1 VGFLAPW
8 FLAGAVAIGLPF
20 WIHLLRQYRSTPH
33 PFSSLM
39 FFERRTQSSIK
50 HRRLRYLLLLSLR
63 VALLL
68 LIALAFANPFVT
80 RSPTTAGG
88 PKMLV
93 IAVDNSF
100 SMRYDDHLAR
110 AKQQAVNAVSALN
123 QGERGQVLA
132 VGSRVHFLTQPV
144 EDVDQLKAAIQ
155 SIPPSD
161 EQSSYGEFARA
172 LRTIQQSSRIPLE
185 VHFATDLQKSSLPPA
200 FADLRLGSDTN
211 LIFHSVADSKEPNW
225 MVESVT
231 APAKIYDPKKVRV
244 QAVVAGVN
252 TPAAKRTVSLVLD
265 GKVLESKIVDVPPN
279 GRTSVEFLSLDSP
292 HGFHKGEIR
301 IEPNDALRSGDLLHE
316 DDRFDFAIERTD
328 PHPVLFLH
336 PAGQDRD
343 ELFYRSALE
352 SVSEAGFT
360 LEPLAVEQAANQ
372 SLSKYAFVV
381 LSDVGTMP
389 AGLENSLRAYVAG
402 GGSLLIALGTHSAA
416 LARVPVS
423 NEAIQGSSYASLSGS
438 RFETVAAADAEH
450 PALRRAN
457 KLDGVKFYQVIRVD
471 PGTSRVVAR
480 LTNQVPLL
488 LEKQV
493 GEGRVLVFT
502 STLDNISNDLPQHN
516 SFVPFV
522 EETARYL
529 GGQQDLSTNV
539 AAGSYIELR
548 SVKDRGA
555 AIDVTEPDGTH
566 PLSLADATTTQ
577 TFQVTR
583 EGFYE
588 IHRAN
593 GRQEFVAV
601 HADRRESD
609 LTPIPAETL
618 ELWRNTGRGT
628 DAPASQDGSA
638 AQNQP
643 RPWSL
648 WRYALLLV
656 LITAIIESVLAS
668 RYLSVEK
675 EIAP

>member
-1 VGFLAPW
+1 MGFLAPW

-63 VALLL
+63 VALLI
-68 LIALAFANPFVT
+68 LIALAFANPFVS
-80 RSPTTAGG
+80 RSGAGIG
-88 PKMLV
+88 GRKMLV

-100 SMRYDDHLAR
+100 SMRYGDHLAR
-110 AKQQAVNAVSALN
+110 AKQAAMSAVSELHP
-123 QGERGQVLA
+123 GERGQVLS

-144 EDVDQLKAAIQ
+144 DQADQLKASIQ
-155 SIPPSD
+155 GIQPSD
-161 EQSSYGEFARA
+161 EQSSYGELARA
-172 LRTIQQSSRIPLE
+172 LRTIGQSARVPLE
-185 VHFATDLQKSSLPPA
+185 VHFASDIQKSSLPPA
-200 FADLRLGSDTN
+200 FADLRLGTGTN
-211 LIFHSVADSKEPNW
+211 LIVHSVADSKEPNW
-225 MVESVT
+225 LVESVT

-244 QAVVAGVN
+244 QAVIAGYG

-265 GKVLESKIVDVPPN
+265 NKVLESKTVDIPSN
-279 GRTSVEFLSLDSP
+279 GRASVEFLSLESP

-301 IEPNDALRSGDLLHE
+301 IEPNDSLKE

-343 ELFYRSALE
+343 ELYYRSALE
-352 SVSEAGFT
+352 SVSETGFD
-360 LEPLAVEQAANQ
+360 LDPLPVEQAANQ

-389 AGLENSLRAYVAG
+389 PGLESNLRAYVAG
-402 GGSLLIALGTHSAA
+402 GGSLLIALGHLSAA
-416 LARVPVS
+416 LTHVPVS
-423 NEAIQGSSYASLSGS
+423 NETIQGSSYAALSGS
-438 RFETVAAADAEH
+438 RFETAIAVDAEH
-450 PALRRAN
+450 PTLRRAN
-457 KLDGVKFYQVIRVD
+457 KLDGVKFYQIIRVD
-471 PGTSRVVAR
+471 PGQSRVIAR
-480 LTNQVPLL
+480 LTNQAPLL

-502 STLDNISNDLPQHN
+502 STFDNISNDLPLHA

-529 GGQQDLSTNV
+529 GGQQDRSTNV

-548 SVKDRGA
+548 SARERGA
-555 AIDVTEPDGTH
+555 AIDVMEPDGTH
-566 PLSLADATTTQ
+566 PLSLKDATTAQ

-593 GRQEFVAV
+593 GRQEMVAV

-609 LTPIPAETL
+609 LTPIPQETL
-618 ELWRNTGRGT
+618 DLWKNTGRNP
-628 DAPASQDGSA
+628 DAPTGDPADP
-638 AQNQP
+638 QNQA

-675 EIAP
+675 EVAS

>member
-1 VGFLAPW
+1 MGFLAPW

-20 WIHLLRQYRSTPH
+20 YIHLLRQYRSTPH

-68 LIALAFANPFVT
+68 LIALAFANPFVS
-80 RSPTTAGG
+80 RVGGAAGG
-88 PKMLV
+88 RKMLV

-100 SMRYDDHLAR
+100 SMRYGDHLAR
-110 AKQQAVNAVSALN
+110 ARQAALSAVSRLN
-123 QGERGQVLA
+123 PGERGQVLA
-132 VGSRVHFLTQPV
+132 IGSRVHFLTQPV
-144 EDVDQLKAAIQ
+144 EQADQLKAAIQ
-155 SIPPSD
+155 GIQPSD
-161 EQSSYGEFARA
+161 EQSSYGELARA
-172 LRTIQQSSRIPLE
+172 LRTISQTAKTPLE
-185 VHFATDLQKSSLPPA
+185 VHFVSDLQKSSMPPA
-200 FADLRLGSDTN
+200 FADLRLGNDTT
-211 LIFHSVADSKEPNW
+211 LLFHSVGDPKSPNW

-252 TPAAKRTVSLVLD
+252 TPATKRSVSLLLD
-265 GKVLESKIVDVPPN
+265 GKTLDTKSVDVPAG
-279 GRTSVEFLSLDSP
+279 GRASVEFVSLDSP

-301 IEPNDALRSGDLLHE
+301 IEPNDSLRE
-316 DDRFDFAIERTD
+316 DDRFDFAVERTD

-343 ELFYRSALE
+343 VLFYRSALE
-352 SVSEAGFT
+352 SVDEAGFT

-372 SLSKYAFVV
+372 SFSKYAFVV

-389 AGLENSLRAYVAG
+389 AGLENSLRAYVSA
-402 GGSLLIALGTHSAA
+402 GGSLLVALGPQSAA
-416 LARVPVS
+416 LAHVPVS
-423 NEAIQGSSYASLSGS
+423 GETIQGSAYAARSDS

-450 PALRRAN
+450 PTLRRAN
-457 KLDGVKFYQVIRVD
+457 KLDGVKFYQVIKVD
-471 PGTSRVVAR
+471 PGQSHVIAR
-480 LTNQVPLL
+480 LTNQAPLL
-488 LEKQV
+488 LERQV
-493 GEGRVLVFT
+493 GEGRVIVFT
-502 STLDNISNDLPQHN
+502 STFDNVGNDLPLHA

-529 GGQQDLSTNV
+529 GGQQDRSTNV
-539 AAGSYIELR
+539 AVDSYIELR
-548 SVKDRGA
+548 SVKERGA
-555 AIDVTEPDGTH
+555 AIDVTEPGGSH
-566 PLSLADATTTQ
+566 PLSLKDATTAQ

-583 EGFYE
+583 EGFYD

-593 GRQEFVAV
+593 GREELVAA

-609 LTPIPAETL
+609 LTPIPQETL
-618 ELWRNTGRGT
+618 DLWKATGRGP
-628 DAPASQDGSA
+628 DAPSGDPA
-638 AQNQP
+638 AADTQA

-675 EIAP
+675 EVA

>member
-8 FLAGAVAIGLPF
+8 FLAGAVAVGLPF

-68 LIALAFANPFVT
+68 LIALAFANPFVN
-80 RSPTTAGG
+80 RSGG
-88 PKMLV
+88 ATGGRKMLI

-110 AKQQAVNAVSALN
+110 AKQAALSAVSQLN

-144 EDVDQLKAAIQ
+144 EEADQLKAAIQ
-155 SIPPSD
+155 GIQASD
-161 EQSSYGEFARA
+161 EQSSFGELARA
-172 LRTIQQSSRIPLE
+172 LRTISQTSRIPLE
-185 VHFATDLQKSSLPPA
+185 VHFASDMQKSSMPPA
-200 FADLRLGSDTN
+200 FADLRLGTDTK
-211 LIFHSVADSKEPNW
+211 LVFHSVADSKDPNW
-225 MVESVT
+225 FVESVT

-244 QAVVAGVN
+244 QAVIAGVN
-252 TPAAKRTVSLVLD
+252 TPATKRTVSLALD
-265 GKVLESKIVDVPPN
+265 GKVLESKPLDVPAN
-279 GRTSVEFLSLDSP
+279 GRASVEFLSLESP

-301 IEPNDALRSGDLLHE
+301 IEPGDSLRE

-343 ELFYRSALE
+343 ELFYRSAIE

-389 AGLENSLRAYVAG
+389 AGLENLLRAYVSS
-402 GGSLLIALGTHSAA
+402 GGSLLIALGPLSAA
-416 LARVPVS
+416 LTHVPVS

-438 RFETVAAADAEH
+438 RFETVVAADAEH

-457 KLDGVKFYQVIRVD
+457 KLDGVKFYQVIKVD
-471 PGTSRVVAR
+471 PGQSHVIAR
-480 LTNQVPLL
+480 LTNQAPLL

-493 GEGRVLVFT
+493 GEGRVIVFT
-502 STLDNISNDLPQHN
+502 STFDNIGNDLPLHN

-529 GGQQDLSTNV
+529 GGQQDRSTNV
-539 AAGSYIELR
+539 AVDSYIELR
-548 SVKDRGA
+548 SAKERGA

-566 PLSLADATTTQ
+566 PLSLTDATTTQ

-593 GRQEFVAV
+593 GRQEMVAV

-609 LTPIPAETL
+609 LTPLPEETL
-618 ELWRNTGRGT
+618 ALWKNTGLGP
-628 DAPASQDGSA
+628 DVPSGDGSA
-638 AQNQP
+638 ADAQA

-656 LITAIIESVLAS
+656 LIIAIIESVLAS

-675 EIAP
+675 EVA

>member
-1 VGFLAPW
+1 
-8 FLAGAVAIGLPF
+8 
-20 WIHLLRQYRSTPH
+20 
-33 PFSSLM
+33 M

-68 LIALAFANPFVT
+68 LIALAFANPFIDRTGVA
-80 RSPTTAGG
+80 AGG
-88 PKMLV
+88 RKMLV

-110 AKQQAVNAVSALN
+110 AKQAAMNAVSQLN
-123 QGERGQVLA
+123 PGERGQVLA

-144 EDVDQLKAAIQ
+144 EEADQLKAAIQ
-155 SIPPSD
+155 GIQPSD
-161 EQSSYGEFARA
+161 EQSSYGELARS
-172 LRTIQQSSRIPLE
+172 LRTIQQTSRIPLE
-185 VHFATDLQKSSLPPA
+185 VHFASDMQKSSMPPA

-211 LIFHSVADSKEPNW
+211 LVFHSVADPKEPNW

-244 QAVVAGVN
+244 QAVVAGSN
-252 TPAAKRTVSLVLD
+252 TPATKRTVSLALD
-265 GKVLESKIVDVPPN
+265 GKVLDSKSVDVPAN
-279 GRTSVEFLSLDSP
+279 GRASVEFVSLDSP
-292 HGFHKGEIR
+292 HGFHQGEIR
-301 IEPNDALRSGDLLHE
+301 IEPGDALHA

-336 PAGQDRD
+336 SAGQNLD
-343 ELFYRSALE
+343 ELYYRSALE

-360 LEPLAVEQAANQ
+360 LEPLAVEQAGNQ

-381 LSDVGTMP
+381 LSDVGSMP

-402 GGSLLIALGTHSAA
+402 GGSLLIALGHLSAA
-416 LARVPVS
+416 LNRVPVS
-423 NEAIQGSSYASLSGS
+423 NEVIQGSSYASLSGS

-450 PALRRAN
+450 PTLRRAN
-457 KLDGVKFYQVIRVD
+457 KLDGVKFYQVIKVD
-471 PGTSRVVAR
+471 PGQSHVVAR

-493 GEGRVLVFT
+493 GEGRVIVFT
-502 STLDNISNDLPQHN
+502 STFDNVGNDLPLHA

-529 GGQQDLSTNV
+529 GGQQDRSTNV
-539 AAGSYIELR
+539 AVDSYIELR
-548 SVKDRGA
+548 SAKERGA
-555 AIDVTEPDGTH
+555 AIDVTEPGGTH
-566 PLSLADATTTQ
+566 PLSLKDSTTAQ

-593 GRQEFVAV
+593 GRQEMVAV

-609 LTPIPAETL
+609 LTPIPPETL
-618 ELWRNTGRGT
+618 DLWKNTGRGPDT
-628 DAPASQDGSA
+628 PSGDGSA
-638 AQNQP
+638 SDNQA

-656 LITAIIESVLAS
+656 LITAIIESVFAS

-675 EIAP
+675 EVA

>member
-1 VGFLAPW
+1 MGFLAPW

-68 LIALAFANPFVT
+68 LIALAFANPFIDRTGVA
-80 RSPTTAGG
+80 AGG
-88 PKMLV
+88 RKMLV

-110 AKQQAVNAVSALN
+110 AKQAALNAVSQLN
-123 QGERGQVLA
+123 PGERGQVLA

-144 EDVDQLKAAIQ
+144 EEADQLKAAIQ
-155 SIPPSD
+155 GIQPSD
-161 EQSSYGEFARA
+161 EQSSYGELARA
-172 LRTIQQSSRIPLE
+172 LRTIEQTSHIPLE
-185 VHFATDLQKSSLPPA
+185 VHFASDMQKSSMPPA

-211 LIFHSVADSKEPNW
+211 LVFHSVADPKEPNW

-244 QAVVAGVN
+244 QAVVAGSN
-252 TPAAKRTVSLVLD
+252 TPATKRTVSLALD
-265 GKVLESKIVDVPPN
+265 GKVLESKSVDVPAN
-279 GRTSVEFLSLDSP
+279 GRASVEFVSLDSP
-292 HGFHKGEIR
+292 HGFHQGEIR
-301 IEPNDALRSGDLLHE
+301 IEPGDALHQ

-336 PAGQDRD
+336 PAGQSLD
-343 ELFYRSALE
+343 ELYYRSALE

-360 LEPLAVEQAANQ
+360 LEPLPVEQAGNQ

-381 LSDVGTMP
+381 LSDVGSMP
-389 AGLENSLRAYVAG
+389 PGLENSLRAYVAG
-402 GGSLLIALGTHSAA
+402 GGSLLIALGPLSAA
-416 LARVPVS
+416 LNRVPVS
-423 NEAIQGSSYASLSGS
+423 NEAIQGSAYAARGDS

-457 KLDGVKFYQVIRVD
+457 KLDGVKFYQVIKVD
-471 PGTSRVVAR
+471 PGQSHVIAR
-480 LTNQVPLL
+480 LTNQAPLL

-493 GEGRVLVFT
+493 GEGRVIVFT
-502 STLDNISNDLPQHN
+502 STFDNVGNDLPLHA

-529 GGQQDLSTNV
+529 GGQQDRSTNV
-539 AAGSYIELR
+539 AVDSYIELR
-548 SVKDRGA
+548 SAKERGA
-555 AIDVTEPDGTH
+555 AIDITEPDGTH
-566 PLSLADATTTQ
+566 PLSLKDATTAQ

-593 GRQEFVAV
+593 GRQEMVAV

-609 LTPIPAETL
+609 LTLIPQETL
-618 ELWRNTGRGT
+618 DLWKNTGRGPDT
-628 DAPASQDGSA
+628 PSGDGLAADSQA
-638 AQNQP
+638 

-656 LITAIIESVLAS
+656 LITAIIESVFAS

-675 EIAP
+675 EVA

>member
-1 VGFLAPW
+1 VGFFAPW
-8 FLAGAVAIGLPF
+8 FLAGAVAVGLPF

-68 LIALAFANPFVT
+68 LIALAFANPFIS
-80 RSPTTAGG
+80 RAGG
-88 PKMLV
+88 AAGGRKMLI

-100 SMRYDDHLAR
+100 SMRYDDHLAN
-110 AKQQAVNAVSALN
+110 AKQAALNAVSQLN

-144 EDVDQLKAAIQ
+144 EDADQLKTAIRGIQ
-155 SIPPSD
+155 PSD
-161 EQSSYGEFARA
+161 EQSSYGELARA
-172 LRTIQQSSRIPLE
+172 LRTISQTSRIPLE
-185 VHFATDLQKSSLPPA
+185 VHFASDMQKSSMPPA
-200 FADLRLGSDTN
+200 FADLRLGTDTK
-211 LIFHSVADSKEPNW
+211 LVFHPVSDSKDPNW

-244 QAVVAGVN
+244 QAVIAGVN
-252 TPAAKRTVSLVLD
+252 TPATKRTVSLALD
-265 GKVLESKIVDVPPN
+265 GKVLESKSVDIPAN
-279 GRTSVEFLSLDSP
+279 GRASVEFLSLDSP

-301 IEPNDALRSGDLLHE
+301 IDPGDSLHE

-328 PHPVLFLH
+328 PHPVLYLH

-343 ELFYRSALE
+343 ELYYRSALE

-389 AGLENSLRAYVAG
+389 AGLENSLRTYVAG
-402 GGSLLIALGTHSAA
+402 GGSLLVALGPLSAA
-416 LARVPVS
+416 LQHVPVS
-423 NEAIQGSSYASLSGS
+423 NEAIQGSSYATLSGS

-450 PALRRAN
+450 PTLRRAN
-457 KLDGVKFYQVIRVD
+457 KLDGVKFYQVIKVD
-471 PGTSRVVAR
+471 PAQSHVIAS
-480 LTNQVPLL
+480 LTNQAPLL
-488 LEKQV
+488 IEKQV
-493 GEGRVLVFT
+493 GEGRVIVFT
-502 STLDNISNDLPQHN
+502 STFDNIGNDLPLHA

-529 GGQQDLSTNV
+529 GGQQDRSTNLAV
-539 AAGSYIELR
+539 DSYIELR
-548 SVKDRGA
+548 SAKERGA

-566 PLSLADATTTQ
+566 PLSLKDATSTQ

-583 EGFYE
+583 EGFYD

-593 GRQEFVAV
+593 GREELVAV

-609 LTPIPAETL
+609 LTPIPQETL
-618 ELWRNTGRGT
+618 VLWKNTGLGPDT
-628 DAPASQDGSA
+628 PSGDGSSPDTQA
-638 AQNQP
+638 

-656 LITAIIESVLAS
+656 LITAIIESVFAS

-675 EIAP
+675 EVA

>member
-1 VGFLAPW
+1 VGFFAPW

-68 LIALAFANPFVT
+68 LIALAFANPFVS
-80 RSPTTAGG
+80 RSGG
-88 PKMLV
+88 ATGGRKMLV

-110 AKQQAVNAVSALN
+110 AKQAAMNAVSNLN
-123 QGERGQVLA
+123 PGERGQVLA

-144 EDVDQLKAAIQ
+144 EEADQLKAAIQ
-155 SIPPSD
+155 GIQPSD
-161 EQSSYGEFARA
+161 EQSSYGELARA
-172 LRTIQQSSRIPLE
+172 LRTISQTSRIPLE
-185 VHFATDLQKSSLPPA
+185 VHFSSDLQKSSMPPA
-200 FADLRLGSDTN
+200 FADLRLGTDTK
-211 LIFHSVADSKEPNW
+211 LVFHSVADSKEPNW

-231 APAKIYDPKKVRV
+231 APAKIYDPKKVRI
-244 QAVVAGVN
+244 QAVVAGSN
-252 TPAAKRTVSLVLD
+252 TPQTKRTVSLALD
-265 GKVLESKIVDVPPN
+265 GKTLDSKMVDVPSN
-279 GRTSVEFLSLDSP
+279 GRASVEFLSLDSP

-301 IEPNDALRSGDLLHE
+301 IEPGDALHE

-336 PAGQDRD
+336 PTGQTLD
-343 ELFYRSALE
+343 ELYYRSALE

-360 LEPLAVEQAANQ
+360 LEPLAVEQAGNQ

-381 LSDVGTMP
+381 LSDVGMMP
-389 AGLENSLRAYVAG
+389 PGLEANLRTYVTG
-402 GGSLLIALGTHSAA
+402 GGSLLVALGPLSAA

-423 NEAIQGSSYASLSGS
+423 NETIQGSAYASRGDS

-457 KLDGVKFYQVIRVD
+457 KLDGVKFYQEIKVD
-471 PGTSRVVAR
+471 PGQSHVIAR
-480 LTNQVPLL
+480 LTNQAPLL

-493 GEGRVLVFT
+493 GEGRVVVFT
-502 STLDNISNDLPQHN
+502 STFDNVGNDMPLHA

-529 GGQQDLSTNV
+529 GGQQDRSTNV
-539 AAGSYIELR
+539 AVDSYIELR
-548 SVKDRGA
+548 SAQEHGA
-555 AIDVTEPDGTH
+555 AIDVTEPDGSH
-566 PLSLADATTTQ
+566 PLSLKDASTTQ

-583 EGFYE
+583 EGFYD

-593 GRQEFVAV
+593 GREELVAV

-609 LTPIPAETL
+609 LTPIPQETL
-618 ELWRNTGRGT
+618 ALWQNTGLGPDT
-628 DAPASQDGSA
+628 PSGDGSA
-638 AQNQP
+638 NDTQP

-656 LITAIIESVLAS
+656 LIIAIIESVLAS

-675 EIAP
+675 EVA

>member
-8 FLAGAVAIGLPF
+8 FLAGAVAVGLPF
-20 WIHLLRQYRSTPH
+20 WIHLLRKYRSTPH

-68 LIALAFANPFVT
+68 LIALAFANPFVSRT
-80 RSPTTAGG
+80 GAAAGG
-88 PKMLV
+88 RKMLV

-110 AKQQAVNAVSALN
+110 AKQQALSAVSQLN
-123 QGERGQVLA
+123 SGERGQVLA
-132 VGSRVHFLTQPV
+132 IGSRVHFLTQPV
-144 EDVDQLKAAIQ
+144 EDADQLKAAIQ
-155 SIPPSD
+155 GIQPSD
-161 EQSSYGEFARA
+161 EQSSYGELARA
-172 LRTIQQSSRIPLE
+172 LRTISQTSRIPLE
-185 VHFATDLQKSSLPPA
+185 VHFVSDMQKSSMPPA
-200 FADLRLGSDTN
+200 FADLRLGIDTN
-211 LIFHSVADSKEPNW
+211 LVFHSVADAQDPNW

-231 APAKIYDPKKVRV
+231 APAKIYDPKKVRI
-244 QAVVAGVN
+244 QAVVAGSN
-252 TPAAKRTVSLVLD
+252 TPATKRTVSLALD
-265 GKVLESKIVDVPPN
+265 GKVLDTKSVDIPAN
-279 GRTSVEFLSLDSP
+279 GRASVEFVSLDSP
-292 HGFHKGEIR
+292 HGFHKAEIR
-301 IEPNDALRSGDLLHE
+301 IDPGDSLRE
-316 DDRFDFAIERTD
+316 DDKFDFAVERTD

-343 ELFYRSALE
+343 ELYYRSAIE

-360 LEPLAVEQAANQ
+360 LEPLAVEQAGNQ

-381 LSDVGTMP
+381 LSDVGSMP
-389 AGLENSLRAYVAG
+389 PGLENSLRAYVSS
-402 GGSLLIALGTHSAA
+402 GGSLLIALGPLAASLTH
-416 LARVPVS
+416 VPVS
-423 NEAIQGSSYASLSGS
+423 NETIQGSSYASLSGS

-450 PALRRAN
+450 PTLRRAN
-457 KLDGVKFYQVIRVD
+457 KLDGVKFYQVIKVD
-471 PGTSRVVAR
+471 PGQSHVIAR
-480 LTNQVPLL
+480 LTNQAPLL

-493 GEGRVLVFT
+493 GEGRVVLFT
-502 STLDNISNDLPQHN
+502 STFDNIGNDLPLHA

-529 GGQQDLSTNV
+529 GGQQDRSTNV
-539 AAGSYIELR
+539 AVDSYIELR
-548 SVKDRGA
+548 SAKERGS
-555 AIDVTEPDGTH
+555 AIDVTEPDGSH
-566 PLSLADATTTQ
+566 PLSLKDATTTQ

-593 GRQEFVAV
+593 GRQEMVAV

-609 LTPIPAETL
+609 LTPIPQETL
-618 ELWRNTGRGT
+618 ALWKNTGLGPDT
-628 DAPASQDGSA
+628 PAADGSA
-638 AQNQP
+638 PDTQA

-656 LITAIIESVLAS
+656 LITAIIESVFAS

-675 EIAP
+675 EVA

>member
-1 VGFLAPW
+1 MGFFAPW

-80 RSPTTAGG
+80 RAPSAVSG

-100 SMRYDDHLAR
+100 SMRYDDHLSR
-110 AKQQAVNAVSALN
+110 AKQQALNAVSDLH

-144 EDVDQLKAAIQ
+144 EDADQLKAAIQ
-155 SIPPSD
+155 SIQPSD

-172 LRTIQQSSRIPLE
+172 LRTIEQSSRIPLE
-185 VHFATDLQKSSLPPA
+185 VHFASDMQKSSLPPA
-200 FADLRLGSDTN
+200 FADLRLSSGTN
-211 LIFHSVADSKEPNW
+211 LVFHSVADSKEPNW

-244 QAVVAGVN
+244 QAVIAGVN
-252 TPAAKRTVSLVLD
+252 TPAAKRTVALVLD
-265 GKVLESKIVDVPPN
+265 GKTLESKSVDVPSN
-279 GRTSVEFLSLDSP
+279 GRASVEFLSLDSP

-301 IEPNDALRSGDLLHE
+301 IEPNDMLRQ
-316 DDRFDFAIERTD
+316 DDQFDFAIERTD

-343 ELFYRSALE
+343 ELYYRSALE

-381 LSDVGTMP
+381 LSDVGAMP
-389 AGLENSLRAYVAG
+389 VGLENTLRTYVAG

-416 LARVPVS
+416 LTHVPVS
-423 NEAIQGSSYASLSGS
+423 NEVIQGSSYASLSGS

-457 KLDGVKFYQVIRVD
+457 KLDGVKFYQVIKVD
-471 PGTSRVVAR
+471 PGQSRVVAR
-480 LTNQVPLL
+480 LTNQAPLL

-493 GEGRVLVFT
+493 GEGRVFIFT
-502 STLDNISNDLPQHN
+502 STFDNISNDLPLHA

-548 SVKDRGA
+548 TAKDRGA
-555 AIDVTEPDGTH
+555 AIDVTDPDGSH
-566 PLSLADATTTQ
+566 PLSLKDATTAQ

-609 LTPIPAETL
+609 LTTIPQETL
-618 ELWRNTGRGT
+618 DLWRNTGRSL
-628 DAPASQDGSA
+628 DAPSSDASA

-656 LITAIIESVLAS
+656 LITAIIESVFAS
-668 RYLSVEK
+668 RYLSVDK
-675 EIAP
+675 EVAS

>member
-8 FLAGAVAIGLPF
+8 FLAGAVAVGLPF

-68 LIALAFANPFVT
+68 LIALAFANPFVN
-80 RSPTTAGG
+80 RSGGAAGG
-88 PKMLV
+88 RKMLI

-110 AKQQAVNAVSALN
+110 AKQAALSAVSELN

-144 EDVDQLKAAIQ
+144 EEADQLKAAIQ
-155 SIPPSD
+155 GIQPSD
-161 EQSSYGEFARA
+161 EQSSFGELARA
-172 LRTIQQSSRIPLE
+172 LRTISQTSRIPLE
-185 VHFATDLQKSSLPPA
+185 VHFASDMQKSSMPPA
-200 FADLRLGSDTN
+200 FADLRLGTDTK
-211 LIFHSVADSKEPNW
+211 LVFHSVADPKDANW
-225 MVESVT
+225 FVESVT

-244 QAVVAGVN
+244 QAVIAGVN
-252 TPAAKRTVSLVLD
+252 TPAAKRTVSLALD
-265 GKVLESKIVDVPPN
+265 GKVLESKSVDVPAN
-279 GRTSVEFLSLDSP
+279 GRASVEFLSLESP

-301 IEPNDALRSGDLLHE
+301 IEPGDSLHE

-343 ELFYRSALE
+343 ELFYRSAIE

-389 AGLENSLRAYVAG
+389 AGLENLLRAYVAG
-402 GGSLLIALGTHSAA
+402 GGSLLIALGPLSAA
-416 LARVPVS
+416 LTHVPVS
-423 NEAIQGSSYASLSGS
+423 NEAIQGSSYAALSGS
-438 RFETVAAADAEH
+438 RFETVVAADAEH
-450 PALRRAN
+450 PTLRRAN
-457 KLDGVKFYQVIRVD
+457 KLDGVKFYQVIKVD
-471 PGTSRVVAR
+471 PGQSHVIAR
-480 LTNQVPLL
+480 LTNQAPLL

-493 GEGRVLVFT
+493 GEGRVIVFT
-502 STLDNISNDLPQHN
+502 STFDNIGNDLPLHS

-529 GGQQDLSTNV
+529 GGQQDRSTNV
-539 AAGSYIELR
+539 AVDSYIELR
-548 SVKDRGA
+548 SAKERGA
-555 AIDVTEPDGTH
+555 AIDVTEPDGAH
-566 PLSLADATTTQ
+566 PLSLTDATTTQ

-593 GRQEFVAV
+593 GRQEMVAV

-609 LTPIPAETL
+609 LTPLPPEILA
-618 ELWRNTGRGT
+618 LWKNTGLGP
-628 DAPASQDGSA
+628 DAPSADGSA
-638 AQNQP
+638 ADTQA

-675 EIAP
+675 EVA

>member
-1 VGFLAPW
+1 MGFFAPW
-8 FLAGAVAIGLPF
+8 FLAGAVAVGLPF
-20 WIHLLRQYRSTPH
+20 WIHLLRKYRSTPH

-80 RSPTTAGG
+80 RTGAPAGG
-88 PKMLV
+88 RKMLV

-110 AKQQAVNAVSALN
+110 AKQQAMSAVSQLN
-123 QGERGQVLA
+123 SGERGQVLA
-132 VGSRVHFLTQPV
+132 IGSRVHFLTQPV
-144 EDVDQLKAAIQ
+144 EDADQLKAAIQ
-155 SIPPSD
+155 GIQPSD
-161 EQSSYGEFARA
+161 EQSSYGELARA
-172 LRTIQQSSRIPLE
+172 LRTISQTSRIPLE
-185 VHFATDLQKSSLPPA
+185 VHFVSDMQKSSMPPA
-200 FADLRLGSDTN
+200 FADLRLGMDTN
-211 LIFHSVADSKEPNW
+211 LVFHSVADAQDPNW

-231 APAKIYDPKKVRV
+231 APAKIYDPKKVRI
-244 QAVVAGVN
+244 QAVVAGSN
-252 TPAAKRTVSLVLD
+252 TPATKRTVSLALD
-265 GKVLESKIVDVPPN
+265 GKVLDTKSVDIPAN
-279 GRTSVEFLSLDSP
+279 GRASVEFVSLDSP
-292 HGFHKGEIR
+292 HGFHKAEIR
-301 IEPNDALRSGDLLHE
+301 IDPGDSLRE
-316 DDRFDFAIERTD
+316 DDKFDFAVERTD

-343 ELFYRSALE
+343 ELYYRSALE

-360 LEPLAVEQAANQ
+360 LEPLAVEQAGNQ

-381 LSDVGTMP
+381 LSDVGSMP
-389 AGLENSLRAYVAG
+389 PGLENSLRAYVSS
-402 GGSLLIALGTHSAA
+402 GGSLLIALGPLSASLTH
-416 LARVPVS
+416 VPVS
-423 NEAIQGSSYASLSGS
+423 NETIQGSSYASLSGS

-450 PALRRAN
+450 PTLRRAN
-457 KLDGVKFYQVIRVD
+457 KLDGVKFYQVIKVD
-471 PGTSRVVAR
+471 PGQSHVIAR
-480 LTNQVPLL
+480 LTNQAPLL

-493 GEGRVLVFT
+493 GEGRVVLFT
-502 STLDNISNDLPQHN
+502 STFDNIGNDLPLHA

-529 GGQQDLSTNV
+529 GGQQDRSTNV
-539 AAGSYIELR
+539 AVDSYIELR
-548 SVKDRGA
+548 SAKERGS
-555 AIDVTEPDGTH
+555 AIDVTEPDGSH
-566 PLSLADATTTQ
+566 PLSLKDATTAQ

-593 GRQEFVAV
+593 GRQEMVAV

-609 LTPIPAETL
+609 LTPIPQETL
-618 ELWRNTGRGT
+618 ALWKNTGLGPDT
-628 DAPASQDGSA
+628 PAADGSA
-638 AQNQP
+638 PDTQA

-656 LITAIIESVLAS
+656 LITAIIESVFAS

-675 EIAP
+675 EVA

>member
-1 VGFLAPW
+1 LGFLAPW
-8 FLAGAVAIGLPF
+8 FLAGAVAVGLPF
-20 WIHLLRQYRSTPH
+20 YIHLLRQYRSTPH

-68 LIALAFANPFVT
+68 LIALAFANPFVS
-80 RSPTTAGG
+80 RSGG
-88 PKMLV
+88 ATGGRKMLI

-110 AKQQAVNAVSALN
+110 AKQAAMNAVSQLN
-123 QGERGQVLA
+123 PGERGQVLA
-132 VGSRVHFLTQPV
+132 IGSRVHFLTQPV
-144 EDVDQLKAAIQ
+144 EDADQLKAAIQ
-155 SIPPSD
+155 GIQPSD
-161 EQSSYGEFARA
+161 EQSSYGELART
-172 LRTIQQSSRIPLE
+172 LRTIQQTSRTPLE
-185 VHFATDLQKSSLPPA
+185 VHLASDMQKSSMPPA
-200 FADLRLGSDTN
+200 FADLRLGSDTK
-211 LIFHSVADSKEPNW
+211 LVFHSVADSKEPNW

-244 QAVVAGVN
+244 QAVVAGSN
-252 TPAAKRTVSLVLD
+252 TPATKRTVSLTLD
-265 GKVLESKIVDVPPN
+265 GKVLESKSVDVPSN
-279 GRTSVEFLSLDSP
+279 GRASVEFLSLDSP

-301 IEPNDALRSGDLLHE
+301 IEPGDSLHE

-343 ELFYRSALE
+343 ELYYRSALE
-352 SVSEAGFT
+352 SVSEAGFN
-360 LEPLAVEQAANQ
+360 LEPLAVDQAANQ

-389 AGLENSLRAYVAG
+389 PGLENNLRAYVAG
-402 GGSLLIALGTHSAA
+402 GGSLLIALGHLSAA
-416 LARVPVS
+416 LNRVPVS
-423 NEAIQGSSYASLSGS
+423 NEAIQGSAYAGRGDS

-457 KLDGVKFYQVIRVD
+457 KLDGVKFYQVIKVD
-471 PGTSRVVAR
+471 PGPSRVVAR
-480 LTNQVPLL
+480 LTNQAPLL

-493 GEGRVLVFT
+493 GEGRVIVFT
-502 STLDNISNDLPQHN
+502 STFDNVGNDLPLHA

-529 GGQQDLSTNV
+529 GGQQDRSTNV
-539 AAGSYIELR
+539 AVDSYIELR
-548 SVKDRGA
+548 SAKDRGA
-555 AIDVTEPDGTH
+555 AIDVTDPDGSH
-566 PLSLADATTTQ
+566 PLSLKDASTTQ

-583 EGFYE
+583 EGFYD

-593 GRQEFVAV
+593 GREELVAV

-609 LTPIPAETL
+609 LTTIPKETL
-618 ELWRNTGRGT
+618 DLWKNTGLGPDT
-628 DAPASQDGSA
+628 PSGDGSA
-638 AQNQP
+638 AETQA

-675 EIAP
+675 EVA